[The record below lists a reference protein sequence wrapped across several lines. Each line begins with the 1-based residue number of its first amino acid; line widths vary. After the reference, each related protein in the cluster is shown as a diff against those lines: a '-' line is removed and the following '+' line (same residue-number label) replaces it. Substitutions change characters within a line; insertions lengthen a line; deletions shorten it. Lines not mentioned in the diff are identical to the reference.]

1 MKSTHEKK
9 KKSDYKMRY
18 LGGNINAKISWAR
31 LRTIATSITL
41 KAVNESSC
49 INSLG
54 SNQGKKKLA
63 YVHLFSKQGKLKNKF
78 RLND

>member
-9 KKSDYKMRY
+9 TKKKKKSNYKMRY
-18 LGGNINAKISWAR
+18 LGGNIYAKISWAR
-31 LRTIATSITL
+31 LRTIA
-41 KAVNESSC
+41 VNESSC
-49 INSLG
+49 INNLG
-54 SNQGKKKLA
+54 SNQEGKKKLA